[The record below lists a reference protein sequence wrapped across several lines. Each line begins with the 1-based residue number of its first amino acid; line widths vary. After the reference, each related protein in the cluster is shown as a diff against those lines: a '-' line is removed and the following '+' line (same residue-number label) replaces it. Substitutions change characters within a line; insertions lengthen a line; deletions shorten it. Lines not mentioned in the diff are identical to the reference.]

1 MEKVGKILPRVLNKH
16 VRGERPPVLA
26 VLTGI
31 WPGVAGKAVA
41 EQARPLAFAW
51 GTLTLAARCPIWV
64 AELHRLR
71 EEVRAAVNR
80 ALGGPIVKQVRVQLA
95 AESNQN
101 GGEGE
106 PAADPRP
113 APALDWSRV
122 AGDLTAPADL
132 DPDLHAMLSR
142 SFAKYFARANRKVN

>member
-41 EQARPLAFAW
+41 EQAKPLAFAW

-64 AELHRLR
+64 TELHRLR

-80 ALGGPIVKQVRVQLA
+80 ALGGPIVKEVRVQLA
-95 AESNQN
+95 AESSWDSC
-101 GGEGE
+101 EG
-106 PAADPRP
+106 ADPRP
-113 APALDWSRV
+113 APALEWSRA
-122 AGDLTAPADL
+122 AGDLPAPADL

-142 SFAKYFARANRKVN
+142 SFAKYFARGDRKVN